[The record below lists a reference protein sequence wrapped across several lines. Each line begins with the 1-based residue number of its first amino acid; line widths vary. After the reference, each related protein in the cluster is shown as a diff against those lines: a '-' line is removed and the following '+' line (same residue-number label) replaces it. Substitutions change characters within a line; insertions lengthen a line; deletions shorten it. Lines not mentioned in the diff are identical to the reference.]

1 MASSL
6 YLVFAILFG
15 ALAVVQ
21 CIRWADVDAA
31 GVGCVLNFLPAMAF
45 LVTYLLSRE
54 QRRRVF
60 HAVAIP
66 LCVLVVGIWGCVT
79 VTVEFLIHATA
90 EVTNVEK
97 YAEILDTYWDSRRD
111 LVGHFPRPIPTD
123 ARTVRFSFR
132 PAFMQ
137 AGAHVQLRCS
147 LPPEQIDEQYTDFAS
162 KKTKSFF
169 GGNASDH
176 MGVREGM
183 PTSSFY
189 TGDTKDTRFPPDYE
203 IMILDEVLKE
213 KDRSADFYWN
223 HGRCHGVAISRE
235 RHEIVYW
242 AEFW

>member
-1 MASSL
+1 MVGSP
-6 YLVFAILFG
+6 YLIFAILFST
-15 ALAVVQ
+15 LAVVQ
-21 CIRWADVDAA
+21 CIRWGNADAT

-45 LVTYLLSRE
+45 LVTCILSRE

-79 VTVEFLIHATA
+79 VVVEFFIDATA
-90 EVTNVEK
+90 EVTNVDK
-97 YAEILDTYWDSRRD
+97 YAGILDTYWDSRRD
-111 LVGHFPRPIPTD
+111 LVGHFPRPIPAN

-132 PAFMQ
+132 PAFLQ
-137 AGAHVQLRCS
+137 GGAHVQLRCS
-147 LPPEQIDEQYTDFAS
+147 LPPEQIEEQYAYFAS
-162 KKTKSFF
+162 KRTKSFF

-176 MGVREGM
+176 MNMREGM

-189 TGDTKDTRFPPDYE
+189 TGDTRDNRFPPDYE
-203 IMILDEVLKE
+203 IMIFDEVLKE
-213 KDRSADFYWN
+213 ENRSAGFYWN
-223 HGRCHGVAISRE
+223 HARCHGVAISRE